1 MDIGFMPLDN
11 AKNIL
16 DQMMPYL
23 DSIGLT
29 GLGETMMYP
38 HLLDVLKHI
47 KKRKPSIVTT
57 VSTNAHFNGYL
68 NKVTPLLPYLD
79 CIQFSVDGCDKV
91 YEQMRPGTNF
101 AEITK
106 NICQTIAISKNTE
119 FMINFVISKDNY
131 HDMRNI
137 IKYAKKMNIMF
148 VNFNVMSIKA
158 MPKQTFDYY
167 SFMKS
172 NDFKEAVIHPEMEI
186 TGLVFNDNEQQEE
199 AKKDNQNNGF
209 RTCMSMWEYPYIT
222 WDGYYVPC
230 CGKPFPKLLNFGN
243 VFEND
248 LMSVINSSKAQ
259 AFRKL
264 WQKNVPHKF
273 CHNCIET

>member
-16 DQMMPYL
+16 DQMIPYL

-172 NDFKEAVIHPEMEI
+172 NDFKEAVKQALEEAEIHHEMEI

-209 RTCMSMWEYPYIT
+209 RTCMSMWEYP
-222 WDGYYVPC
+222 
-230 CGKPFPKLLNFGN
+230 
-243 VFEND
+243 
-248 LMSVINSSKAQ
+248 
-259 AFRKL
+259 
-264 WQKNVPHKF
+264 
-273 CHNCIET
+273 

>member
-1 MDIGFMPLDN
+1 MKTF
-11 AKNIL
+11 K
-16 DQMMPYL
+16 
-23 DSIGLT
+23 
-29 GLGETMMYP
+29 
-38 HLLDVLKHI
+38 
-47 KKRKPSIVTT
+47 
-57 VSTNAHFNGYL
+57 
-68 NKVTPLLPYLD
+68 
-79 CIQFSVDGCDKV
+79 
-91 YEQMRPGTNF
+91 
-101 AEITK
+101 
-106 NICQTIAISKNTE
+106 TE
-119 FMINFVISKDNY
+119 FHPTAQQQDYI
-131 HDMRNI
+131 R
-137 IKYAKKMNIMF
+137 
-148 VNFNVMSIKA
+148 KA
-158 MPKQTFDYY
+158 CGIRRWTW
-167 SFMKS
+167 
-172 NDFKEAVIHPEMEI
+172 NWAVA
-186 TGLVFNDNEQQEE
+186 TYFEE